1 MKKLN
6 FNLRIL
12 TFISLALWLSS
23 CAQTPKKKE
32 VPAQKHLSQKQIEE
46 LNQKTIDRVS
56 KRLEELSVAAKASG
70 PDKVRFLASDMY
82 LKASA
87 ALMEGDYQTAN
98 LIFKHL
104 VKLAPKDYFVKQKY
118 AISLIRT
125 GEIEASLK
133 ILEEVFKASKRKD
146 LKVGLVLGGV
156 YSSLG
161 QVEKSR
167 NVYKRLISI
176 HKKNEEACIF
186 LAKSYALEKKTKR
199 AAKLLKNCNKR
210 DPGKGIYNYYIG
222 KIYVDKK
229 YYKTAKTYF
238 QRALKEEKNFSQAVM
253 ALGLINEELG
263 HETKALKIY
272 KKYLRKNPNDTLILS
287 RLVQLMFTQEKF
299 KEVIEYAERLSDYEP
314 DNLNLKVK
322 LGILYK
328 DAKQYDKAISIF
340 KGLLEFAP
348 DNDKIL
354 YYLGGIY
361 QEIQDYDNSID
372 YYGKIAKTS
381 GLYQDSSFQIAQ
393 MLSLLAKNE
402 YLEEKENGPGH
413 DKFLAYINKKI
424 KEIVAFKVDFSV
436 VKASYFES
444 LEEHDEAIDVLE
456 EVKNEQTFNDEHRF
470 YLAALFEKEEEYS
483 KATELIEEVLDKD
496 PNNAHAWNF
505 LGYSLLERNEKL
517 DIAYEYIQKAIKLS
531 PKDGYIRDSL
541 GWYYYKKGNLKK
553 ALKELKVAIKLVPDD
568 LSINKHLAVVFSNLK
583 NFKKAKEYLQKALAS
598 TSSESERKELYEALK
613 ELEEE
618 RVPAS
623 FHLIKMN

>member
-1 MKKLN
+1 
-6 FNLRIL
+6 
-12 TFISLALWLSS
+12 
-23 CAQTPKKKE
+23 
-32 VPAQKHLSQKQIEE
+32 
-46 LNQKTIDRVS
+46 
-56 KRLEELSVAAKASG
+56 
-70 PDKVRFLASDMY
+70 
-82 LKASA
+82 
-87 ALMEGDYQTAN
+87 
-98 LIFKHL
+98 
-104 VKLAPKDYFVKQKY
+104 
-118 AISLIRT
+118 
-125 GEIEASLK
+125 
-133 ILEEVFKASKRKD
+133 
-146 LKVGLVLGGV
+146 
-156 YSSLG
+156 
-161 QVEKSR
+161 
-167 NVYKRLISI
+167 
-176 HKKNEEACIF
+176 
-186 LAKSYALEKKTKR
+186 
-199 AAKLLKNCNKR
+199 
-210 DPGKGIYNYYIG
+210 
-222 KIYVDKK
+222 
-229 YYKTAKTYF
+229 
-238 QRALKEEKNFSQAVM
+238 
-253 ALGLINEELG
+253 LINEELG

-598 TSSESERKELYEALK
+598 TNNESERKELYEALK
-613 ELEEE
+613 ELEQE